1 MIFSQRRENIMA
13 DSVEL
18 NGIRITLVEGYPIC
32 VNNVQTWR
40 YRVEFVACPP
50 TPGISNFA
58 FQLCNPQHN
67 VINFTPIEGAEYTPN
82 NAQPCLSN
90 IGATRQMKWNRNNEN
105 VVGEYQ
111 FSLQGCFQTTQIN
124 VAVHA
129 GRICDFGIITGPDC
143 ELLPPPNGNSR
154 GIDFSILKESMN

>member
-1 MIFSQRRENIMA
+1 MFFSQRRENIMA

-40 YRVEFVACPP
+40 YSVEFVAGPP

-58 FQLCNPQHN
+58 FQLCNPEHN
-67 VINFTPIEGAEYTPN
+67 VINFDPLEGAEYTPN
-82 NAQPCLSN
+82 NAQPCLTN
-90 IGATRQMKWNRNNEN
+90 IGATRQMKWNRNNDN
-105 VVGEYQ
+105 VVGEYE

-129 GRICDFGIITGPDC
+129 GGICDFGIITGPDC
-143 ELLPPPNGNSR
+143 ELLPPNGNSR
-154 GIDFSILKESMN
+154 GIDFSILKKSMN